1 MKPDESPNYWNSV
14 SETFVLEEQ
23 QSLWR
28 IHSDQ
33 INISLLEDWLSDRR
47 IAEVLK
53 TDLFDEAVSQ
63 GLYPFLR
70 EHADVVH
77 GIDVS
82 PESVERAKN
91 RFPELNA
98 LSADVRNLP
107 FNSERFDLI
116 VSNSTLDHF
125 RSKDDIDV
133 GLRELFRVL
142 KTGGELFVSLDN
154 LQNPIVGLRSML
166 PYRLLKTL
174 HLVPYF
180 VGKTH
185 GRRGLTKALERA
197 GFSVLETRA
206 IMHCPRVLAVAVAGY
221 LQKRISHKSQRRFL
235 AFLAGFESLARLPTR
250 FFTGHFV
257 AVHAVKPTSQ
267 NSKEL

>member
-1 MKPDESPNYWNSV
+1 MKPDKSPHYWDSV
-14 SETFVLEEQ
+14 SENFVSEAQ

-33 INISLLEDWLSDRR
+33 INISLLEDWLNNRR

-63 GLYPFLR
+63 GLYPFLC

-91 RFPELNA
+91 RFPELTA
-98 LSADVRNLP
+98 TTADVRDLP
-107 FNSERFDLI
+107 FDNERFNLI

-125 RSKDDIDV
+125 YSKDEIDV
-133 GLRELFRVL
+133 GLQELFRVL
-142 KTGGELFVSLDN
+142 KKGGELFISLDN
-154 LQNPIVGLRSML
+154 LQNPIVGLRSIL
-166 PYRLLKTL
+166 PYRLLKSL

-206 IMHCPRVLAVAVAGY
+206 ILHCPRVLAVAVAGF
-221 LQKRISHKSQRRFL
+221 LQKKISNKYQRRFL
-235 AFLAGFESLARLPTR
+235 AFLAGFECLARLPTR

-267 NSKEL
+267 HSKEP